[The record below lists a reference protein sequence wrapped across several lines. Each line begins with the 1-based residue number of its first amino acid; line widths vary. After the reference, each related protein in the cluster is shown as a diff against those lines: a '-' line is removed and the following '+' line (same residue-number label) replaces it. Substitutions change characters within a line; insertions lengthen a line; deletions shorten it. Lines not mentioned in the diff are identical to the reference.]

1 MYTVDLYLRVRL
13 ACHVDGLSQREA
25 ASRFGIAR
33 ETVRKMLRHSEPPG
47 YRRRQ
52 PPKRP
57 KLAPFTDII
66 DRILE
71 EDRPVHRKQHH
82 TAKRI
87 FERLRDEHGFTG
99 KETIVKDYVRERRLR
114 RREMFVPLSHPP
126 GHAQADFGEA
136 DAIIAGVK
144 YRAHFFVM
152 TLPHSDACFVAAYP
166 AATTEAWLD
175 GHNRAFVFF
184 GGVPQSILYDNDKC
198 LVSRI
203 LSDGT
208 RQRTRAFSGLQS
220 HYLFEDRYG
229 RPGKGNDKGN
239 VEGVVGY
246 ARRNFMTPLPR
257 FASWDAF
264 NGHLEEQCRN
274 RQGNVLRGHRESI
287 GERFVR
293 DREALK
299 RPLPAPFDACDKQGT
314 RVNSLSL
321 VRYRTNDYSVPVA
334 YGHQE
339 VWIRGYVHEVVI
351 GCGAGIIARHPR
363 SYDREDM
370 VFDPIHYLPLLEH
383 KIGALDQAAPLAG
396 WELPDAFPTLRRLLE
411 ARMGK
416 AGKREYVQVLRLVE
430 TFDLEVLH
438 GAVKDALRLGAIGY
452 DAVQTPCAVPYRATP
467 AQTRPG
473 YLSLPASGQRGD
485 HGRRQLYEL
494 VGWRRV
500 MTDTPQVLLAHHLK
514 TLKLPTFLR
523 EYDKLARQC
532 ATEGADHVRYLVR
545 LTELEL
551 IDRERRMVER
561 RIRQARFPAVKSLDS
576 FDFKA
581 IASLNKMLVLELAR
595 CEYVERRE
603 NIIALGNSGTGKT
616 HIALGLGLAAC
627 QKGLSVGFLTAAA
640 LVHELME
647 ARDEKRLLRLQ
658 KQLAKYHL
666 LIIDELGFVPLSKT
680 GAELLFEV
688 FSQRYERGSILVTSN
703 LPFDEWTEIFGS
715 ERLTGALLDRLT
727 HHVHILEMNGESYRL
742 NQSQKR
748 RKSPK
753 IPA

>member
-1 MYTVDLYLRVRL
+1 MTLLPSTNTFSCAAWVMPSCRRPRV
-13 ACHVDGLSQREA
+13 AEA
-25 ASRFGIAR
+25 S
-33 ETVRKMLRHSEPPG
+33 
-47 YRRRQ
+47 
-52 PPKRP
+52 
-57 KLAPFTDII
+57 
-66 DRILE
+66 
-71 EDRPVHRKQHH
+71 
-82 TAKRI
+82 
-87 FERLRDEHGFTG
+87 ERLRDEHGFTG

-152 TLPHSDACFVAAYP
+152 TLPHSDACFVAA
-166 AATTEAWLD
+166 
-175 GHNRAFVFF
+175 
-184 GGVPQSILYDNDKC
+184 C

-229 RPGKGNDKGN
+229 RPSKGNDKGN

-430 TFDLEVLH
+430 SFDLEALH

-452 DAVQTPCAVPYRATP
+452 DAVK
-467 AQTRPG
+467 
-473 YLSLPASGQRGD
+473 
-485 HGRRQLYEL
+485 HL
-494 VGWRRV
+494 VLCR
-500 MTDTPQVLLAHHLK
+500 
-514 TLKLPTFLR
+514 
-523 EYDKLARQC
+523 
-532 ATEGADHVRYLVR
+532 
-545 LTELEL
+545 
-551 IDRERRMVER
+551 IERR
-561 RIRQARFPAVKSLDS
+561 PPKLDL
-576 FDFKA
+576 DIYPYLPRA
-581 IASLNKMLVLELAR
+581 NVA
-595 CEYVERRE
+595 
-603 NIIALGNSGTGKT
+603 T
-616 HIALGLGLAAC
+616 
-627 QKGLSVGFLTAAA
+627 TAAA
-640 LVHELME
+640 SYMS
-647 ARDEKRLLRLQ
+647 LL
-658 KQLAKYHL
+658 
-666 LIIDELGFVPLSKT
+666 
-680 GAELLFEV
+680 GA
-688 FSQRYERGSILVTSN
+688 
-703 LPFDEWTEIFGS
+703 
-715 ERLTGALLDRLT
+715 GA
-727 HHVHILEMNGESYRL
+727 S
-742 NQSQKR
+742 
-748 RKSPK
+748 
-753 IPA
+753 

>member
-71 EDRPVHRKQHH
+71 EDRTVHRKQHH

-166 AATTEAWLD
+166 AAATEAWLD

-293 DREALK
+293 VREALK
-299 RPLPAPFDACDKQGT
+299 RPLPAPFDACDKQGA

-416 AGKREYVQVLRLVE
+416 AGKREYVQVLRLLE

-452 DAVQTPCAVPYRATP
+452 DAVEHLVLCRSRATP

>member
-33 ETVRKMLRHSEPPG
+33 ATVRTMLRHSEPPG

-71 EDRPVHRKQHH
+71 EDRTVHRKQHH

-114 RREMFVPLSHPP
+114 RRAMFVPLSHPP
-126 GHAQADFGEA
+126 GPAQADFGAA

-175 GHNRAFVFF
+175 GHNRAVVFF

-208 RQRTRAFSGLQS
+208 RQRTRAFSGLPS

-246 ARRNFMTPLPR
+246 ARRNFMTPRPR
-257 FASWDAF
+257 FARWDAF
-264 NGHLEEQCRN
+264 NGHLEEPCRN

-299 RPLPAPFDACDKQGT
+299 RPLPAPFDACGKQGT

-339 VWIRGYVHEVVI
+339 VWIRGYVHAVVI

-370 VFDPIHYLPLLEH
+370 VFDPIHYLALLEH

-438 GAVKDALRLGAIGY
+438 GAVKAALRLGAIGY
-452 DAVQTPCAVPYRATP
+452 DAVK
-467 AQTRPG
+467 
-473 YLSLPASGQRGD
+473 
-485 HGRRQLYEL
+485 HL
-494 VGWRRV
+494 VLCR
-500 MTDTPQVLLAHHLK
+500 
-514 TLKLPTFLR
+514 
-523 EYDKLARQC
+523 
-532 ATEGADHVRYLVR
+532 
-545 LTELEL
+545 
-551 IDRERRMVER
+551 IERR
-561 RIRQARFPAVKSLDS
+561 PPKLD
-576 FDFKA
+576 
-581 IASLNKMLVLELAR
+581 
-595 CEYVERRE
+595 
-603 NIIALGNSGTGKT
+603 
-616 HIALGLGLAAC
+616 
-627 QKGLSVGFLTAAA
+627 
-640 LVHELME
+640 
-647 ARDEKRLLRLQ
+647 
-658 KQLAKYHL
+658 
-666 LIIDELGFVPLSKT
+666 
-680 GAELLFEV
+680 
-688 FSQRYERGSILVTSN
+688 
-703 LPFDEWTEIFGS
+703 
-715 ERLTGALLDRLT
+715 LD
-727 HHVHILEMNGESYRL
+727 I
-742 NQSQKR
+742 
-748 RKSPK
+748 
-753 IPA
+753 

>member
-71 EDRPVHRKQHH
+71 EDRTVHRKQHH

-87 FERLRDEHGFTG
+87 FERLRAEHGFTG

-144 YRAHFFVM
+144 DRAHFFVM
-152 TLPHSDACFVAAYP
+152 TLPHSDACFVAAYQ
-166 AATTEAWLD
+166 AAATEAWLD

-396 WELPDAFPTLRRLLE
+396 WELPDAFPTLRRWS
-411 ARMGK
+411 G
-416 AGKREYVQVLRLVE
+416 
-430 TFDLEVLH
+430 
-438 GAVKDALRLGAIGY
+438 
-452 DAVQTPCAVPYRATP
+452 
-467 AQTRPG
+467 RP
-473 YLSLPASGQRGD
+473 
-485 HGRRQLYEL
+485 H
-494 VGWRRV
+494 
-500 MTDTPQVLLAHHLK
+500 
-514 TLKLPTFLR
+514 
-523 EYDKLARQC
+523 
-532 ATEGADHVRYLVR
+532 
-545 LTELEL
+545 
-551 IDRERRMVER
+551 
-561 RIRQARFPAVKSLDS
+561 
-576 FDFKA
+576 
-581 IASLNKMLVLELAR
+581 
-595 CEYVERRE
+595 
-603 NIIALGNSGTGKT
+603 
-616 HIALGLGLAAC
+616 
-627 QKGLSVGFLTAAA
+627 LTA
-640 LVHELME
+640 
-647 ARDEKRLLRLQ
+647 
-658 KQLAKYHL
+658 
-666 LIIDELGFVPLSKT
+666 S
-680 GAELLFEV
+680 
-688 FSQRYERGSILVTSN
+688 
-703 LPFDEWTEIFGS
+703 
-715 ERLTGALLDRLT
+715 
-727 HHVHILEMNGESYRL
+727 
-742 NQSQKR
+742 
-748 RKSPK
+748 
-753 IPA
+753 